1 VVTGLKAGTLY
12 KKHLGR
18 SLRGLR
24 IIESIEVTLRKI
36 REAVR
41 QKSFSDVGMR
51 MYLCVGT
58 CTNCLHFEGLEK
70 HTPGQQP
77 CLK

>member
-1 VVTGLKAGTLY
+1 MAVGGNRLESCTLY

-36 REAVR
+36 KEAVR
-41 QKSFSDVGMR
+41 QKGEQKRFSDVGMSTYVLVHVPTVYTLR
-51 MYLCVGT
+51 G
-58 CTNCLHFEGLEK
+58 
-70 HTPGQQP
+70 
-77 CLK
+77 